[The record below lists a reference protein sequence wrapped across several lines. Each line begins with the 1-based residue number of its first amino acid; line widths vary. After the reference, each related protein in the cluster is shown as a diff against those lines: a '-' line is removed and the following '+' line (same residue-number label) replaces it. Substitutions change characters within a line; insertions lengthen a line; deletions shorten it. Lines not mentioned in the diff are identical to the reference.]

1 MDNEKTTDRE
11 ASVQSVVMRF
21 IEQPIPALGEVNIIR
36 DRVQDN
42 FRGCKIVQHGG
53 RFRLHEDTGT
63 STLSL
68 TISQSDALWIID
80 AMGLR
85 ASLSIALR
93 RVVIW
98 Q

>member
-1 MDNEKTTDRE
+1 MIQF
-11 ASVQSVVMRF
+11 VQ
-21 IEQPIPALGEVNIIR
+21 QPIPALGDVCIIR
-36 DRVQDN
+36 ELVPDN

-53 RFRLHEDTGT
+53 TFRLHQDRGT
-63 STLSL
+63 ETTSLS
-68 TISQSDALWIID
+68 IGEADALWIID
-80 AMGLR
+80 ALGLG